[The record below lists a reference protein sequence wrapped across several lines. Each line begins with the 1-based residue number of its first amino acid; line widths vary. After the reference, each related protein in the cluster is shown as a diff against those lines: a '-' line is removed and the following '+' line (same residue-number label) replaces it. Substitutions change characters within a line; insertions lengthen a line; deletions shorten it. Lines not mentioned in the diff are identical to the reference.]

1 MIKKSRQQFKYLE
14 NKKCFEDEIN
24 SILHHFF
31 KGPSL
36 EVVSQRS
43 FVKNVYKQISQNSC
57 ARVSFLIKRDR
68 HKYFPV
74 NFVKFVR
81 TPFFIDHLLFDG
93 SKFLWNVRVR
103 L

>member
-14 NKKCFEDEIN
+14 NKKRFEDEIN
-24 SILHHFF
+24 SIPHHFF

-57 ARVSFLIKRDR
+57 ARVSFLIKLQ
-68 HKYFPV
+68 V
-74 NFVKFVR
+74 TWNFIKKGIG
-81 TPFFIDHLLFDG
+81 TSI
-93 SKFLWNVRVR
+93 FLWILWN